1 MGGRKDKVQDLYFC
15 KKCKI
20 VYKLP
25 STKKC
30 EYGEE
35 EK

>member
-15 KKCKI
+15 KKCET